1 VKVSTITGYANALV
15 FMLLLSIS
23 GSLLADETDFEPIHW
38 AYSSF
43 FGTGWY
49 QIQDSRS
56 VFVMRMPIRQ
66 TIRESSLSDTGE
78 RQTGIQI
85 KYPLTLGLH
94 DVDDIGGILEQDNF
108 GTVSFTPGIE
118 FEFPINDR
126 WYMRSFVHAGWGK
139 ELNTGDSAWIY
150 YAGVKSQY
158 AFPGEKYDWYLLNSL
173 YYAGYAP
180 DSGRSDHLAVAQLG
194 AELRQPLSKA
204 TLFGRNIDLHWTL
217 MYSFLG
223 NELHFNLP
231 DGNFD
236 PIEDQFEATIAI
248 SLRDGPYKL
257 WFFNIHRLGIGYQV
271 SSNGQ
276 FKAITFQMRSWFTQ

>member
-1 VKVSTITGYANALV
+1 MKVSNGLLRSCALMLI
-15 FMLLLSIS
+15 FMLGDS
-23 GSLLADETDFEPIHW
+23 GYLRAEEPDFEPIHW

-49 QIQDSRS
+49 QVQDSRS

-66 TIRESSLSDTGE
+66 TLRKSSLSESGDRE
-78 RQTGIQI
+78 LGIEI

-94 DVDDIGGILEQDNF
+94 DVDDIGGILETDNF
-108 GTVSFTPGIE
+108 GTVSFAPGVTLEI
-118 FEFPINDR
+118 PINKR
-126 WYMRSFVHAGWGK
+126 WYMRTFAHVGWGK
-139 ELNTGDSAWIY
+139 ELNTGESAWIY
-150 YAGVKSQY
+150 YAGVRSRY
-158 AFPGEKYDWYLLNSL
+158 ALPGKKYDWYLLNSL

-180 DSGRSDHLAVAQLG
+180 DRGRSDHLAVAQLG

-204 TLFGRNIDLHWTL
+204 TLFGQNIDLHWSL

-223 NELHFNLP
+223 HELHFNLP

-236 PIEDQFEATIAI
+236 PIDDQFEVAVAM
-248 SLRDGPYKL
+248 SLRDGPYKF
-257 WFFNIHRLGIGYQV
+257 WFFKVHRLGIGYQF

-276 FKAITFQMRSWFTQ
+276 FKAITFSMRSWFTQ